1 MAKDI
6 TDLPYKKLKK
16 RVKKTRKL
24 LDALEAELEA
34 RELERQHH
42 EVDDLEEHM
51 DAADSSILD
60 LTGIIKNFLTKNK

>member
-6 TDLPYKKLKK
+6 SELPYGKLKK
-16 RVKKTRKL
+16 RVKKTREL
-24 LDALEAELEA
+24 LDELEAELEQ
-34 RELERQHH
+34 RELERQHD

-60 LTGIIKNFLTKNK
+60 LTGIIKTFLTKDK